1 VSSLDAEPEYRSE
14 TTLVGSERHQLEAF
28 VEDNRDEILRLLSGL
43 TEEQA
48 RRRLVSSKT
57 TLLGLVKHA
66 AFVEGVWFPVA
77 LAGHAR
83 EELGLPDHPD
93 DSFDLAADDTIASVS
108 AGYAAAAEESRRIA
122 ASYELD
128 DLALH
133 NRRGP
138 LTLRWVLIHL
148 VEELARHAGHGE
160 ILREQVLASDRAG
173 RAISFHGAALREEYA
188 AAGAALVELAAAVPT
203 EGWDGPGLGD
213 WSVRDLVGHAGR
225 SFVTVSTYLAS
236 GAGKTPEL
244 GHPLDYGRVFRS
256 AHADPAAITERGR
269 QAGRDLGE
277 DPVTGLRAQYD
288 EAVAAVAAHP
298 DDAPVDTPAGVMRL
312 ADYLPSR
319 VFELVVH
326 TDDLARALGTTA
338 PGSPSARTIAATF
351 AAGLAAEGRDDTVL
365 LRGLTGRGGLPE
377 DFTAL

>member
-1 VSSLDAEPEYRSE
+1 MSQTVSLSE
-14 TTLVGSERHQLEAF
+14 NTLVGSEREQVDAF
-28 VEDNRDEILRLLSGL
+28 VSDARTEILALLDGL

-48 RRRLVSSKT
+48 RRRLVPSKT
-57 TLLGLVKHA
+57 TLLGLVKHCV
-66 AFVEGVWFPVA
+66 FVEGVWFPVA
-77 LAGHAR
+77 LSGRTR

-93 DSFDLAADDTIASVS
+93 ASFDLEPEDTIASVS
-108 AGYAAAAEESRRIA
+108 AAYRAAAEESERVA
-122 ASYELD
+122 AAYGLD

-148 VEELARHAGHGE
+148 VEELARHAGHGD
-160 ILREQVLASDRAG
+160 ILREQVLAADGPS
-173 RAISFHGAALREEYA
+173 RAISFHGPALREEYA
-188 AAGAALVELAAAVPT
+188 AAGAALVSLAGTVPADA
-203 EGWDGPGLGD
+203 WDSPGLGD
-213 WSVRDLVGHAGR
+213 WTVRDLVGHAGR

-269 QAGRDLGE
+269 QAGRDLG
-277 DPVTGLRAQYD
+277 DDRVAGLRAQYD
-288 EAVAAVAAHP
+288 AAVAAVAAHP

-326 TDDLARALGTTA
+326 TDDLARALGTSA
-338 PGSPSARTIAATF
+338 PGSPPARTIAATF
-351 AAGLAAEGRDDTVL
+351 AAGLAAEGRDDAVL

>member
-1 VSSLDAEPEYRSE
+1 VLALLD
-14 TTLVGSERHQLEAF
+14 
-28 VEDNRDEILRLLSGL
+28 GL

-48 RRRLVSSKT
+48 RRRLVPSRT

-77 LAGHAR
+77 LEGRTRA
-83 EELGLPDHPD
+83 ELGLPDDPD
-93 DSFDLAADDTIASVS
+93 ESFRLDPGDTIASVS
-108 AGYAAAAEESRRIA
+108 ATYAAAAEESRRVA

-128 DLALH
+128 DLARH

-138 LTLRWVLIHL
+138 LTLRWVLVHL
-148 VEELARHAGHGE
+148 VEELARHAGHGD
-160 ILREQVLASDRAG
+160 ILREQVLAADRGG
-173 RAISFHGAALREEYA
+173 RPFGYSAAALREEYA
-188 AAGAALVELAAAVPT
+188 AAGADLVALAATVPADA
-203 EGWDGPGLGD
+203 WDAPGLGE
-213 WSVRDLVGHAGR
+213 WTVRDLVGHAGR
-225 SFVTVSTYLAS
+225 SFVTVSSYLAS

-244 GHPLDYGRVFRS
+244 DHALDYARVFRL
-256 AHADPAAITERGR
+256 AHADPDAITERGR

-277 DPVTGLRAQYD
+277 DPVAGLRAQHE

-298 DDAPVDTPAGVMRL
+298 DDAPVDSPAGVMRL

-338 PGSPSARTIAATF
+338 PGSAGARTIATTF
-351 AAGLAAEGRDDTVL
+351 AAGLTAEARDDLVL
-365 LRGLTGRGGLPE
+365 LRALTGRDPLPE
-377 DFTAL
+377 GFTAL